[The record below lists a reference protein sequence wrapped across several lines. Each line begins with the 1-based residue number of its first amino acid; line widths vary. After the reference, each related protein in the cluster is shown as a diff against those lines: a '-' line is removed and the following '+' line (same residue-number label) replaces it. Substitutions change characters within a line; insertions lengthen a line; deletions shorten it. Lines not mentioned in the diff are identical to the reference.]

1 MTFCQATS
9 ELLIEDKLKGESMNT
24 KFINELFH
32 FGFKGLSREYYWRQM
47 FFSSIFLIIYFIYLW
62 DTSTS
67 LPRNYFIHFVLIIC
81 GLVNFVLYPYSK
93 FTYES
98 IMNFLLG
105 RHIIIGNMRYIFFFK
120 LFIVSICWS
129 LAIFVAPFGVLYLY
143 WKNKSDY
150 SALLNNN
157 YD

>member
-1 MTFCQATS
+1 MTFCQTTS
-9 ELLIEDKLKGESMNT
+9 ELLIEDKLKGESVKT

-47 FFSSIFLIIYFIYLW
+47 FFSSIFLIICLVYLW
-62 DTSTS
+62 NHSKFQTLD
-67 LPRNYFIHFVLIIC
+67 YFHFFTTLIYVLFS
-81 GLVNFVLYPYSK
+81 FVLYPYSK
-93 FTYES
+93 FTYDT
-98 IMNFLLG
+98 IMSFLLG
-105 RHIIIGNMRYIFFFK
+105 RNVIIVNLWLILYFK
-120 LFIVSICWS
+120 FVITILCWS

-150 SALLNNN
+150 STLLNNN